1 MTNSFRRKQST
12 SKVPLTERERAEI
25 PAQKAELE
33 KMRRYLTVRRH
44 FVPPRHV
51 ETWFVEL
58 WVEQLYGLVTALP
71 TGLSIYREN
80 Y

>member
-1 MTNSFRRKQST
+1 MTNSFRRKQFT

-25 PAQKAELE
+25 PAQKVELE

-44 FVPPRHV
+44 FVPPPKA
-51 ETWFVEL
+51 EKWLVEL

-71 TGLSIYREN
+71 PGLSIYREN